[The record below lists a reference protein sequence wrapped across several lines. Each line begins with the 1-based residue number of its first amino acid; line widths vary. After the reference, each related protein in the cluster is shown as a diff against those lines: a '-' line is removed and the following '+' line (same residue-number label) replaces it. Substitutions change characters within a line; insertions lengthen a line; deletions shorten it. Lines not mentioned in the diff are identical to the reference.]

1 MKITVVGKGRVGGQL
16 ATALAEAGHS
26 VNAVSGHRFMDGEE
40 TLTDSELT
48 IVSVADMVLEDVV
61 REVVRIRREM
71 GCETTMTVAHTAG
84 SIAIGVFGATGNY
97 GIFYPMQTFSKE
109 RKVEFA
115 HLPIFIEADGE
126 ATKERLWAVAQTLT
140 DHVSYLTSEQ
150 RKKLHIAAVFACNFV
165 NHCLAIADD
174 LLHEIGTDYHAVLP
188 LVEETISKL
197 HTMTPREAQTGP
209 ARRGDTNVMA
219 EHVQMIE
226 DEAVRKIYRLMSE
239 SINR

>member
-1 MKITVVGKGRVGGQL
+1 MNINVIGRGRVGGQL

-26 VNAVSGHRFMDGEE
+26 VRAVSGHRFMDGGE
-40 TLTDSELT
+40 TLAECELT
-48 IVSVADMVLEDVV
+48 IVSVADRVLEDVA
-61 REVVRIRREM
+61 REVVRIRRAM
-71 GCETTMTVAHTAG
+71 GCEAAMTVAHTAG
-84 SIAIGVFGATGNY
+84 SIPIGVFGATTNY

-115 HLPIFIEADGE
+115 HLPVFIEADGE
-126 ATKERLWAVAQTLT
+126 ATRERLWAVARTLS

-150 RKKLHIAAVFACNFV
+150 RNKLHIAAVFACNFV
-165 NHCLAIADD
+165 NHCLALADD

-188 LVEETISKL
+188 LVEETIGKL

-219 EHVQMIE
+219 EHMQMIE
-226 DEAVRKIYRLMSE
+226 DEATREIYRLMSE